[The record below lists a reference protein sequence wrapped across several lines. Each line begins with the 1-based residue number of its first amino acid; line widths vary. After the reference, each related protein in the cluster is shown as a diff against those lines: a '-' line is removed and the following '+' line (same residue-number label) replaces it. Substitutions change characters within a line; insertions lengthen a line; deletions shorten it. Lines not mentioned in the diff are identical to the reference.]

1 MPITV
6 KVVSEEEYAA
16 WLDGA
21 IEEYAGD
28 PRRVR
33 EVAAAE

>member
-6 KVVSEEEYAA
+6 KVVSQEDYEE

-21 IEEYAGD
+21 IEDYAGT
-28 PRRVR
+28 PRDVK
-33 EVAAAE
+33 VAAAE

>member
-6 KVVSEEEYAA
+6 KVVSEEEYQK

-21 IEEYAGD
+21 IEEYAGL
-28 PRRVR
+28 PQPYQ
-33 EVAAAE
+33 VASAN